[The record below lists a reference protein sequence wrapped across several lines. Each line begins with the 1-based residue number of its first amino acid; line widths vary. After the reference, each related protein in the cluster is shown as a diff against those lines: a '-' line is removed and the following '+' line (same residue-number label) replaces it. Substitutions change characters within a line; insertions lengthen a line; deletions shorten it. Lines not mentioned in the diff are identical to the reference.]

1 MTSEQHEPSLA
12 GQAAGAV
19 EDPAARPPVSL
30 PEIILLFARI
40 GLTSFG
46 GGLSAWLY
54 REVVDRH
61 HWLSEQ
67 EFLGGLTLSQIL
79 PGANVINL
87 SIYIGQ
93 RLRGAAGSVAAV
105 SALLLPPMVVVVV
118 LLGVFHQFNHIGW
131 VHDFLEGVAAAAI
144 GLTISVGIRTARRAT
159 ARQRWPLL
167 LIVLVFAAIGLLRW
181 PMVPVVL
188 CLAPLGL
195 LLGWRSR

>member
-1 MTSEQHEPSLA
+1 MAEKTSGA
-12 GQAAGAV
+12 G
-19 EDPAARPPVSL
+19 EDPAAKAVVPMS
-30 PEIILLFARI
+30 EIILLFARI

-46 GGLSAWLY
+46 GGLSAWIY
-54 REVVDRH
+54 REVVDRQ

-93 RLRGAAGSVAAV
+93 RLRGARGSVAAV
-105 SALLLPPMVVVVV
+105 CALLLPPMVVVVL
-118 LLGVFHQFNHIGW
+118 LLGVFHHFNHIAW

-159 ARQRWPLL
+159 AVQRWPLL
-167 LIVLVFAAIGLLRW
+167 LILMVFVAIGLLRW

-188 CLAPLGL
+188 CLAPFGV